1 MQEYAKDEDKIRK
14 GTFNSLGGTINSS
27 CFFEL
32 ITCSRPN
39 KILLKT
45 FDTSRTLREI
55 ALSIAEGTSTANID
69 NFINAIKIT
78 EGEINGI
85 ALVTKHQNKTCE
97 VT

>member
-1 MQEYAKDEDKIRK
+1 M
-14 GTFNSLGGTINSS
+14 
-27 CFFEL
+27 

-45 FDTSRTLREI
+45 FDTSRTLPEI